1 MLRAKMNLLI
11 KVVAAFLVVCLIST
25 GSNVSVRA
33 AYTNSKDLYKAHEN
47 NAKGVPIY
55 NNQTVTVQGV
65 VTVPT
70 GVWHDSSN
78 YFSIVTEDDSYR
90 FAGGMA
96 VYLNGNTSPA
106 VNIGDKV
113 VVTGTLSNS
122 GYSTDMGTTVIKP
135 SSSSGITKIGSNYKI
150 PEAYPIYTDAS
161 YANLEL
167 DVGFRFEGMP
177 VRIMGKVLNY
187 DNQGTLMGFDV
198 DGSSDGNLTDG
209 IGAMNIKIY
218 NYSGIDISGL
228 TNGDM
233 VIVEGILFQSDSTSP
248 YTSGYYV
255 RPTKQADLIKVNSS
269 TNIMLSEAMRK
280 DTNGVPVLNGLEVTV
295 KGIATVD
302 TGKWNSASNAFTLV
316 SPTPVPGL
324 DPVYPEGAIYVY
336 RASSLTPSVS
346 SGDEVTVTGTIG
358 LNGYDAGTVVITPN
372 TLTVTGTGQ
381 DLLTEQMI
389 RSDETYST
397 LGAYESMPVKLQGR
411 VYNLD
416 NSGVTRG
423 FDLDASSDHNWT
435 DQSGMISIKFYDY
448 SGIDISNLTS
458 GDLLIVRGV
467 LQKSVSASPY
477 TTGYFIRPREQGDI
491 VKRSDNTRRTVYIQL
506 DGFRNDYIGKSGWD
520 TSNFQNLANNGTR
533 CTASYGEYVSMT
545 TANMTTLVTGSHTGT
560 HNVPALAFYDKAT
573 DRRVRNLQ
581 NYDVD
586 TIGEVFQEAGLLTA
600 AVLQRKLQDRGAD
613 FMLDGGTTAETRD
626 DAIEVIENEDP
637 DLLVI
642 LFNTSDSNAHNYG
655 IDSTQIKEAIEAID
669 DAIGSIMSH
678 LDLNNTNIIFSSD
691 HGMTTVNYNITSNL
705 VSALESTGI
714 PFENAVVD
722 MGPFDSNTK
731 VVYNLSSG
739 AAQIYYRKP
748 LTPTEES
755 TLISALSGITGVNT
769 VFTRSQ
775 LDSMNTPDNLGDLV
789 VDCSEG
795 YAFST
800 SLAEHGAFAQRQTCL
815 VFYGPNIKSGYTY
828 STPCESVDIVPTIY
842 HLNGLTAPSTVDGIV
857 LTDILQ

>member
-1 MLRAKMNLLI
+1 MLRM
-11 KVVAAFLVVCLIST
+11 KVKLFRKVLAAVLVVFLT
-25 GSNVSVRA
+25 VLGSSVSVRA
-33 AYTNSKDLYKAHEN
+33 VYTNSKDLYKAHEN
-47 NAKGVPIY
+47 NANGLPIY
-55 NNQTVTVQGV
+55 NNQTVSVQGI

-70 GVWHDSSN
+70 GVWHDTSN

-90 FAGGMA
+90 FAGGIA

-122 GYSTDMGTTVIKP
+122 GYSTDIGTTVIKP
-135 SSSSGITKIGSNYKI
+135 SSNSGITKIGSNYKI
-150 PEAYPIYTDAS
+150 PEAYPIHTDSS

-167 DVGFRFEGMP
+167 DPGYRFEGMP

-209 IGAMNIKIY
+209 VGAMNVKIY
-218 NYSGIDISGL
+218 SYAGIDLSGIA
-228 TNGDM
+228 NGDM

-248 YTSGYYV
+248 YTSGYYI

-269 TNIMLSEAMRK
+269 INIMLSEAMRK
-280 DTNGVPVLNGLEVTV
+280 DTNGVPILNGLEVTV
-295 KGIATVD
+295 KGVATVD

-316 SPTPVPGL
+316 SSTPVPGL
-324 DPVYPEGAIYVY
+324 DPVYPQGAIYVY
-336 RASSLTPSVS
+336 KAGSIAPSVS

-372 TLTVTGTGQ
+372 TLTVTGAGQ
-381 DLLTEQMI
+381 DLLTEKLI
-389 RSDETYST
+389 RSDESYST
-397 LGAYESMPVKLQGR
+397 LGGYESMPVKLQGR
-411 VYNLD
+411 IYNID

-435 DQSGMISIKFYDY
+435 DQSGMISVKFYDY
-448 SGIDISNLTS
+448 SGIDISSLTS

-477 TTGYFIRPREQGDI
+477 TTGYFIRPRKQGDI
-491 VKRSDNTRRTVYIQL
+491 VKRSDNTRRTVYIHL
-506 DGFRNDYIGKSGWD
+506 DAFRNDYIGRSGWD
-520 TSNFQNLANNGTR
+520 TSNLQSLVTNGTR

-560 HNVPALAFYDKAT
+560 HNVPALAFYDKAS

-600 AVLQRKLQDRGAD
+600 SVLQRKLQNRGAD
-613 FMLDGGTTAETRD
+613 FMLDGGTTAQIRD
-626 DAIEVIENEDP
+626 DAIKVIENEDP
-637 DLLVI
+637 DLLVV
-642 LFNTSDSNAHNYG
+642 LFNTSDSVAHQYG
-655 IDSTQIKEAIEAID
+655 TDSTQTKEAIEAID

-678 LDLNNTNIIFSSD
+678 LDLNNTNIIIASD
-691 HGMTTVNYNITSNL
+691 HGMTNVSSNITSNL
-705 VSALESTGI
+705 ISALNSTGI

-722 MGPFDSNTK
+722 MGPFDSNAK

-748 LTPTEES
+748 LTAAEES

-769 VFTRSQ
+769 VFTRDQ
-775 LDSMNTPDNLGDLV
+775 LDSMNTPENLGDLV

-800 SLAEHGAFAQRQTCL
+800 SLAEHGALAQRQTCL
-815 VFYGPNIKSGYTY
+815 VFSGPNIKSSYIY
-828 STPCESVDIVPTIY
+828 STPCETVDIVPTIY
-842 HLNGLTAPSTVDGIV
+842 YLNGLTAPSTVDGRV